1 MTDVYGTHENMVSEP
16 SRDDLTKIKGI
27 GATTAEKLY
36 NAKIETIQQIAE
48 MTPERLS
55 ETPGIGLVSATKFIA
70 AAKNRLEA
78 SQKEDN
84 VGENG
89 RIQDSTK
96 VESKPYSIEN
106 YEVAEVIVDE
116 TEEIS
121 EESQKEVEE
130 DFEPSQTEQK
140 WFSDKYNY
148 SKLTASY
155 PPISE
160 RVKNY
165 DDITEKEEEEIAL
178 ESEKA
183 QFTGD
188 NEFDTKPEME
198 QVIEYEEESTQE
210 IVPEILV
217 KEAQP
222 EIEEAVQGE
231 EVDYTNQEPKSI
243 DFENSKE
250 GFSERNIHHQISK
263 TFKAVGCY
271 EIPCSLKTLKQFTT
285 GLDFLGYKLVKVSD
299 DLRILLLFPVKMFDQ
314 EGTVLVE
321 ETKLELKSHANTNDL
336 RAYNNLEQAIQ
347 NLLQV
352 RDSVDEDLVHHQ
364 NISEFFQ
371 KYLHVELYSEKGVGS
386 KKGVFPSGAT
396 QYKVVIEPILLC
408 NNPPRSMEKSIAFP
422 YQRSTNLHAIDYPN
436 LSSLIRFLEKK
447 YQIIESRT
455 KRSNPIKEYQ
465 SVNEKFCS
473 KVRVASFLV
482 FGYAVTLAVIYFT
495 ELYYLLRL
503 FNTIGYA
510 VMGIYA
516 FLLIIL
522 YFRAHKT
529 KKNFLDKFETPYY
542 MQNLEFSEIDLL
554 DFKYEFTDEL
564 LTQFGYECLGKHAK
578 FGVIEQSEANT
589 LKNSLDMKKKES
601 HFPTM
606 YESEDSKENT
616 KRITPNNYGNKYI
629 SFLEDP

>member
-27 GATTAEKLY
+27 GVTTAEKLY
-36 NAKIETIQQIAE
+36 NAKIETVKQIAE

-55 ETPGIGLVSATKFIA
+55 ETPGIGLASATKFIA

-78 SQKEDN
+78 SQEEDII
-84 VGENG
+84 GKTG
-89 RIQDSTK
+89 RIQDSAK
-96 VESKPYSIEN
+96 VKSVSDSIEN

-140 WFSDKYNY
+140 WYTNKYNY

-160 RVKNY
+160 RAEIINQQIEEEDQIVIESDKQTELEQINEYKEEFTQETIPENQIRRDQPELKN
-165 DDITEKEEEEIAL
+165 TTEEEEV
-178 ESEKA
+178 
-183 QFTGD
+183 
-188 NEFDTKPEME
+188 NY
-198 QVIEYEEESTQE
+198 VN
-210 IVPEILV
+210 V
-217 KEAQP
+217 
-222 EIEEAVQGE
+222 
-231 EVDYTNQEPKSI
+231 EPKSI
-243 DFENSKE
+243 DFENSRE

-271 EIPCSLKTLKQFTT
+271 EIPCSLKALKQFTT
-285 GLDFLGYKLVKVSD
+285 GLDFLGCKLVKVSD
-299 DLRILLLFPVKMFDQ
+299 DLRILLLFPVKWFDQ

-336 RAYNNLEQAIQ
+336 RNYNNLEQAIQ

-371 KYLHVELYSEKGVGS
+371 KYLHVELYSEKGVGN
-386 KKGVFPSGAT
+386 KKGVFPSGPT

-436 LSSLIRFLEKK
+436 LASLIRFLEKK
-447 YQIIESRT
+447 YQMIESRT

-465 SVNEKFCS
+465 SANQKFCS

-482 FGYAVTLAVIYFT
+482 FGYAVALAVIYFV

-529 KKNFLDKFETPYY
+529 KKKFIDKFETPYY
-542 MQNLEFSEIDLL
+542 MQNLEFSEIDIL

-578 FGVIEQSEANT
+578 FGVIEQSEENT

-616 KRITPNNYGNKYI
+616 KRVFTNNYGNKYI